1 VVIFDLG
8 GVLIDWDPRYLYRKL
23 IADDAVM
30 EDFLTRVCTNEW
42 NELQDAGRPLAE
54 ATAQLVA
61 EHPEC
66 AELIAAYYDRWEEMV
81 QGELS
86 DSVRV
91 LEDLHRA
98 GVPLY
103 ALSNFAAETFRRARD
118 LLPFLTLFRDIVLSA
133 DHGLCKPD
141 PRFYR
146 ILLDR
151 HSIEPTEAVFVDDR
165 PPNVEAARGLGMTG
179 VDFRGAAA
187 LRDELVGLGLLP
199 QRRFS

>member
-8 GVLIDWDPRYLYRKL
+8 GVLIDWDPRYLYRNL
-23 IADDAVM
+23 IADAAVM
-30 EDFLTRVCTNEW
+30 EDFLARVCTHEW

-81 QGELS
+81 RGGLE

-91 LEDLHRA
+91 LEDLHRR

-103 ALSNFAAETFRRARD
+103 ALSNFATETFDRVRAR
-118 LLPFLTLFRDIVLSA
+118 LPFLALFRDIVLSA

-141 PRFYR
+141 PGFYR

-151 HSIEPTEAVFVDDR
+151 HSIEPTESVFVDDR
-165 PPNVEAARGLGMTG
+165 PANVEAARALGMTG
-179 VDFRGAAA
+179 LDFRGAAA
-187 LRDELVGLGLLP
+187 LRDELVRLGLL
-199 QRRFS
+199 